1 MSTIKNDEAFKSGG
15 FLDKEVL
22 SFREALV
29 FLDLSASTLY
39 KMTHKRIIPFFKP
52 SNKRIYFKKQDL
64 FNYMLRNRQSTI
76 DEMGNDIDNYLNSS
90 KNG

>member
-1 MSTIKNDEAFKSGG
+1 MKSVNKNEAFKSGNI
-15 FLDKEVL
+15 LDKEVL

-64 FNYMLRNRQSTI
+64 FNYMLSNRQSTI
-76 DEMGNDIDNYLNSS
+76 DEMGNDIDNYLNSA